1 MNRPVVLHLVWPLIG
16 LGALLAVACLASI
29 WYINR
34 LQADLGETLRT
45 EAAEV
50 QAAQE
55 LQIQLRQLRFHLI
68 LQAADPSDDRRRQF
82 LDDERRFQAA
92 AAAYR
97 GHAVQAEDL
106 AGIDAVEQGYQQYL
120 AEVGAGVGPHP
131 EFRTVRDLV
140 RWSDAHPVHQLLTP
154 CRQLT
159 DRSQERMALTVAQS
173 QTQSRWAGR
182 ALLAVGLFGPLAGLA
197 AGYTITRSWSRR
209 VARLS
214 VRVQAVQAQ
223 LDQDVGAMTLTAP
236 QSLGDLDRQLDLVV
250 GRVKEVCER
259 LQAQEREILRAEQ
272 LAAVGQLAAG
282 VAHEVRNP
290 LTGIKMLVEAALRPA
305 RPTPLTREDLEL
317 IRDEVSRL
325 ERTAQGLLDFA
336 KPPRPNRRAQDV
348 RPLIARAA
356 DLTRP
361 RFDRRGVSLDV
372 TLPDDPLVASVDP
385 DQCASVLGNLLVNA
399 LDATPP
405 GGRVGVGASGT
416 GGGVR
421 VTVTDTGPGIDPSVA
436 DRMFR
441 PFATTKPTGTGLG
454 LAVARRIVQEHGGS
468 LTAANRPGGGACF
481 TVTLPAAE
489 EASDA

>member
-1 MNRPVVLHLVWPLIG
+1 MACPPGVRPPPGWSLVAGTGRLNVASLPLPRRRWPPMNRPVVLHLVWPLIG

-250 GRVKEVCER
+250 GRVKEV
-259 LQAQEREILRAEQ
+259 
-272 LAAVGQLAAG
+272 
-282 VAHEVRNP
+282 
-290 LTGIKMLVEAALRPA
+290 
-305 RPTPLTREDLEL
+305 
-317 IRDEVSRL
+317 
-325 ERTAQGLLDFA
+325 
-336 KPPRPNRRAQDV
+336 
-348 RPLIARAA
+348 
-356 DLTRP
+356 
-361 RFDRRGVSLDV
+361 
-372 TLPDDPLVASVDP
+372 
-385 DQCASVLGNLLVNA
+385 
-399 LDATPP
+399 
-405 GGRVGVGASGT
+405 
-416 GGGVR
+416 
-421 VTVTDTGPGIDPSVA
+421 
-436 DRMFR
+436 
-441 PFATTKPTGTGLG
+441 
-454 LAVARRIVQEHGGS
+454 
-468 LTAANRPGGGACF
+468 
-481 TVTLPAAE
+481 
-489 EASDA
+489 